1 MNLKTMSDMCKFTAS
16 VLTFFDDACSVPHF
30 QQHFVIILFKHI
42 LMKINLSFVQKN
54 KLYESYSLL
63 YLTH

>member
-16 VLTFFDDACSVPHF
+16 VLNFFDDACSVPHF

-42 LMKINLSFVQKN
+42 FNENKLEFCTDKINCMNLIASCI
-54 KLYESYSLL
+54 
-63 YLTH
+63 

>member
-16 VLTFFDDACSVPHF
+16 VLNFFDDACSVPHF

-42 LMKINLSFVQKN
+42 FNEN
-54 KLYESYSLL
+54 KLEFCAEK
-63 YLTH
+63 